1 MAAWA
6 DSHSARLSLITMTSL
21 LLTGLAIAAGYFF
34 LTWLISVRIR
44 NYGLLDAAWS
54 YGVAIL
60 APFYAWMGPGD
71 ATRKWTLTVIGVAWS
86 LRLGT
91 YILRRVISHHPAED
105 ARYQTLRARWPGS
118 GMFLLFFQL
127 QAVLVVI
134 FSLPFLLIS
143 FNLEPGLKTLEVIGL
158 AVALLSLGG
167 ESLADAQMKA
177 FKADPGNQGKVCQDG
192 LWHYSRHPN
201 YFFEFMIWVG
211 FSLAALAS
219 PWGWTTVVC
228 PLLMLHFL
236 LNVTGIK
243 LSEEYSLK
251 SKGGAYRDYQR
262 TTSAFVPWFRKK

>member
-1 MAAWA
+1 MLESGIPGRMTGVERLDLFRPGCIMAAG
-6 DSHSARLSLITMTSL
+6 RIRIPRGVPPMTMTSL

-34 LTWLISVRIR
+34 LTWLISVRIK

-71 ATRKWTLTVIGVAWS
+71 ATRKWTMTALGVAWS

-134 FSLPFLLIS
+134 FSLPFLLMA
-143 FNLEPGLKTLEVIGL
+143 FNPEPGLKTLEITGL
-158 AVALLSLGG
+158 AIALLSLGG

-177 FKADPGNQGKVCQDG
+177 FKAHPGHKGKVCQNG
-192 LWHYSRHPN
+192 LWRYSRHPN
-201 YFFEFMIWVG
+201 YFFE
-211 FSLAALAS
+211 SLHWIAYVPLALGYLILTLPVA
-219 PWGWTTVVC
+219 W
-228 PLLMLHFL
+228 
-236 LNVTGIK
+236 
-243 LSEEYSLK
+243 LSHWLEK
-251 SKGGAYRDYQR
+251 R
-262 TTSAFVPWFRKK
+262 FRHET

>member
-1 MAAWA
+1 M
-6 DSHSARLSLITMTSL
+6 TMTSL

-34 LTWLISVRIR
+34 LTWLISVRVK

-60 APFYAWMGPGD
+60 APFYAFSGPGD
-71 ATRKWTLTVIGVAWS
+71 ATRKWTMTALGVAWS

-134 FSLPFLLIS
+134 FSLPFLLMA
-143 FNLEPGLKTLEVIGL
+143 FNPEPGLKTLEIIGL
-158 AVALLSLGG
+158 AIALISLGG

-177 FKADPGNQGKVCQDG
+177 FKAHPGHKGKVCEDG
-192 LWHYSRHPN
+192 LWRYSRHPN

-211 FSLAALAS
+211 FFVAAVSS
-219 PWGWTTVVC
+219 PWGWIAVVC

-236 LNVTGIK
+236 INVTGIK
-243 LSEEYSLK
+243 LSEEYSVK
-251 SKGGAYRDYQR
+251 SKGEAYREYQR
-262 TTSAFVPWFRKK
+262 TTSALVPWFRKP